1 MSERYI
7 KEVVVTD
14 PRKFKVV
21 LDNGDTLGGVKEV
34 DLVNPIVPDNVTTV
48 SLSVYVGFSDG

>member
-7 KEVVVTD
+7 KGVVVTD

-34 DLVNPIVPDNVTTV
+34 DLGDPIIPDSVTVV
-48 SLSVYVGFSDG
+48 SLSILCRFF